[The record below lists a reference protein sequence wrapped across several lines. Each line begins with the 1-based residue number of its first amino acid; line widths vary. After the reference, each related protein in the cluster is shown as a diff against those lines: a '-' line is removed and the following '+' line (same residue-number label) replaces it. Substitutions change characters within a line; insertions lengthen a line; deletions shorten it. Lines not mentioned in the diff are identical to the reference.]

1 MIPRGLLAAALALTL
16 LAPLVSA
23 GAAHAAMNMAVN
35 TWLPMEIRKER
46 KGQTQYVPHF
56 VEVTVADGKVTDT
69 VHFLP
74 EVNKLDDGLK
84 LLPLPAGG
92 RPPELWWRWWQPAAA
107 PAAAR

>member
-1 MIPRGLLAAALALTL
+1 MLGAALALTL

-23 GAAHAAMNMAVN
+23 GEAAAPEAK
-35 TWLPMEIRKER
+35 LQDRPLIPPK
-46 KGQTQYVPHF
+46 
-56 VEVTVADGKVTDT
+56 
-69 VHFLP
+69 

-107 PAAAR
+107 PAAAK